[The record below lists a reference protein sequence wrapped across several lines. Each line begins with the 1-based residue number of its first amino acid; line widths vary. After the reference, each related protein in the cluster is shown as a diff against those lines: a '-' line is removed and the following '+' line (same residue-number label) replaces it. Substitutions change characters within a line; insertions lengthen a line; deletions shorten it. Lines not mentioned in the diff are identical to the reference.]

1 MGLCYSLP
9 NQSLE
14 KATLDTR
21 PEFSLKG
28 VHTYGKILRVYDGDT
43 AWVSVNSPI
52 ATTWRVRLLGIDTEE
67 MRQPK
72 DAENREEKISLAFA
86 ARNRLAQLTTDVH
99 VDLDCR
105 LKSKD
110 WNELIAKN
118 RKLIWV
124 EFGDS
129 DKYGRPRATFSE
141 KTRYSIG
148 KFNAGRR
155 ELRSQVRRK
164 DQVLRH
170 RPSDFSVKDVECS
183 NNLCISIA

>member
-72 DAENREEKISLAFA
+72 DVENREEKISLAFA

-110 WNELIAKN
+110 WNELIGKN

-129 DKYGRPRATFSE
+129 DKYGRPLVQLFERKNGIQSVNSMLVAE
-141 KTRYSIG
+141 HYALEYDGKTKS
-148 KFNAGRR
+148 
-155 ELRSQVRRK
+155 SVT
-164 DQVLRH
+164 DQVTSASRM
-170 RPSDFSVKDVECS
+170 
-183 NNLCISIA
+183 

>member
-28 VHTYGKILRVYDGDT
+28 VNTFGKILRVYDGDT

-72 DAENREEKISLAFA
+72 DAENREEDQSGICSQEPSGSAH
-86 ARNRLAQLTTDVH
+86 D
-99 VDLDCR
+99 
-105 LKSKD
+105 
-110 WNELIAKN
+110 
-118 RKLIWV
+118 
-124 EFGDS
+124 
-129 DKYGRPRATFSE
+129 
-141 KTRYSIG
+141 
-148 KFNAGRR
+148 RR
-155 ELRSQVRRK
+155 SRGSGLSTQV
-164 DQVLRH
+164 
-170 RPSDFSVKDVECS
+170 
-183 NNLCISIA
+183 